1 MVLSGDP
8 RQAGLSDAAFRT
20 SEGGLEAL
28 EVYRA
33 EPLPAVLRALAPRV
47 LTVAAVPRG
56 GLPPEAIPRNAP
68 IALVLGNEEAGL
80 AQPSLAAC
88 AARVTLPPS
97 GPVESLNVSV
107 AAAVLIHLLRI
118 G

>member
-1 MVLSGDP
+1 M
-8 RQAGLSDAAFRT
+8 
-20 SEGGLEAL
+20 
-28 EVYRA
+28 RA
-33 EPLPAVLRALAPRV
+33 VVAKKEELAELRRRVAVLG
-47 LTVAAVPRG
+47 G

-88 AARVTLPPS
+88 AARVTLPPG